1 MIPRG
6 EDPHEDFADP
16 DPRFH
21 DDADPDK
28 DTGKFRLSKLKFFFL
43 NFFWKIVFKSPV
55 AGLIWVRK

>member
-16 DPRFH
+16 DPGFH

-28 DTGKFRLSKLKFFFL
+28 NPGKFRL
-43 NFFWKIVFKSPV
+43 KIKILLS
-55 AGLIWVRK
+55 